1 VLAARWRERFDTR
14 VAFAIEKGVQSL
26 QEDIVIHAVPG
37 LFLRYEPV
45 RKPVP
50 LLVDVSRSGREY
62 PKEYRS
68 PLPFTTVHDNVSMYV
83 EDLWAGAPEA
93 GATLLYCSF
102 PNTWVDV
109 NRNELDMDPAV
120 VDGAWPV
127 ELKPTP
133 RTIEGLGLIKTR
145 SRYGE
150 PFQERKLTV
159 AEIEERLESY
169 YRPYHAELKRL
180 VDDLHGRFGVLRQ
193 ISCHCMSAVG
203 APTHP
208 DAGQPRADFCVSD
221 LKGRTASKEAM
232 ALVVDTL
239 KSFGYSV
246 SVNTPYIGNELIA
259 RHGDPARGIDSIQV
273 EINKKLFM
281 DTKTFR
287 ATPGL
292 AKVRGDLDR
301 LLAVLARDGVERAR
315 RAG

>member
-1 VLAARWRERFDTR
+1 M
-14 VAFAIEKGVQSL
+14 
-26 QEDIVIHAVPG
+26 IHAQPG

-45 RKPVP
+45 SDAVP

-83 EDLWAGAPEA
+83 EDLWGGAPDA
-93 GATLLYCSF
+93 GATLLYCMF
-102 PNTWVDV
+102 PNTWIDV

-120 VDGAWPV
+120 VEGAWPV
-127 ELKPTP
+127 ELKPTA
-133 RTIEGLGLIKTR
+133 RTLEGLGLIKSK

-150 PFQERKLTV
+150 PFQERRLAV
-159 AEIEERLESY
+159 AEIEERLERY
-169 YRPYHAELKRL
+169 YHPDHAELKRL

-208 DAGQPRADFCVSD
+208 DAGKPRADFCVSD
-221 LKGRTASKEAM
+221 IRGKTASKEAM

-239 KSFGYSV
+239 KSYGYSV
-246 SVNTPYIGNELIA
+246 SVNDPYVGNELIG

-287 ATPGL
+287 ATAGL
-292 AKVRGDLDR
+292 AKVKGDLDR
-301 LLAVLARDGVERAR
+301 LLQVVAQDTAKRAR
-315 RAG
+315 

>member
-1 VLAARWRERFDTR
+1 MIYT
-14 VAFAIEKGVQSL
+14 
-26 QEDIVIHAVPG
+26 VPG
-37 LFLRYEPV
+37 LFLRYEPLV
-45 RKPVP
+45 TAVP

-83 EDLWAGAPEA
+83 EDLWGGAPGI

-109 NRNELDMDPAV
+109 NRHELDMDPAI
-120 VDGAWPV
+120 VDGDWPV
-127 ELKPTP
+127 ELKPTT
-133 RTIEGLGLIKTR
+133 RTLEGLGLIKTKA
-145 SRYGE
+145 RYGE

-159 AEIEERLESY
+159 AEIEGRLNAY
-169 YRPYHAELKRL
+169 YRPYHAELKRIA
-180 VDDLHGRFGVLRQ
+180 DDLYSRFGRLTQ

-208 DAGQPRADFCVSD
+208 DAGQQRSDFCVSD
-221 LKGRTASKEAM
+221 LKGVSASKEAM

-239 KSFGYSV
+239 KSYGYSV
-246 SVNTPYIGNELIA
+246 SVNTPYIGNELVRRI
-259 RHGDPARGIDSIQV
+259 GDPARQIDSIQV

-287 ATPGL
+287 ATEGL
-292 AKVRGDLDR
+292 AKVRADLGR
-301 LLAVLARDGVERAR
+301 LLRALADA
-315 RAG
+315 

>member
-1 VLAARWRERFDTR
+1 M
-14 VAFAIEKGVQSL
+14 
-26 QEDIVIHAVPG
+26 IHAAPG

-45 RKPVP
+45 IEPVP

-83 EDLWAGAPEA
+83 DDLWAGAPGV
-93 GATLLYCSF
+93 GATLLYCAF

-109 NRNELDMDPAV
+109 NRNELDMDPAI
-120 VDGAWPV
+120 VDGQWPV
-127 ELKPTP
+127 ELKPTA
-133 RTIEGLGLIKTR
+133 RTLEGLGLIKTKA
-145 SRYGE
+145 RYGE

-159 AEIEERLESY
+159 SEIQERLDKY
-169 YRPYHAELKRL
+169 YRPYHAELKRIADGL
-180 VDDLHGRFGVLRQ
+180 YGKFGRLTQ

-208 DAGQPRADFCVSD
+208 DAGKPRADFCVSD
-221 LKGRTASKEAM
+221 IRGTTASTRAL

-239 KSFGYSV
+239 KSYGYSV
-246 SVNTPYIGNELIA
+246 SVNDPYIGNELIKRIA
-259 RHGDPARGIDSIQV
+259 DPARGIDSIQV

-287 ATPGL
+287 ATEGL
-292 AKVRGDLDR
+292 PKVRADLDR
-301 LLAVLARDGVERAR
+301 LLQALADDVTSGRNQ
-315 RAG
+315 